1 MNRLNEELT
10 AVALKYDKDKNKA
23 PVLIAKGKGQLAE
36 KIKAIAKEN
45 NIPIIENKGLAEI
58 IDKLAIYEEIPPELY
73 KVIAH
78 IFAFIYKLNNKI
90 DTLPF

>member
-1 MNRLNEELT
+1 
-10 AVALKYDKDKNKA
+10 
-23 PVLIAKGKGQLAE
+23 
-36 KIKAIAKEN
+36 AKEN

-58 IDKLAIYEEIPPELY
+58 IDKLEIYEEVPPELY

-90 DTLPF
+90 